1 MVLTR
6 VGDQRTPWSLCTLLN
21 CLQSRLLQ
29 HDLKLG
35 KYFLYVECFNA
46 FFFLALDISVLDN
59 FKVGNRNKLYF
70 DIGNASKQKVGVYSL
85 NFLVQFPLKETGRQW
100 VAWGVLCWHRP
111 HLGLGRAVG
120 LQIESVEVGNL
131 VEDFFGMVS
140 LWAKCFLVQSVYLL
154 L

>member
-35 KYFLYVECFNA
+35 KYFVYVECFNA
-46 FFFLALDISVLDN
+46 LFFLALDISVLDN
-59 FKVGNRNKLYF
+59 FKVGNRNKLYL

-85 NFLVQFPLKETGRQW
+85 NFLVQFPLKETGRE
-100 VAWGVLCWHRP
+100 R
-111 HLGLGRAVG
+111 VG
-120 LQIESVEVGNL
+120 GSGPLLASTTPRIRESSWPPNR
-131 VEDFFGMVS
+131 VS
-140 LWAKCFLVQSVYLL
+140 GSWEPG
-154 L
+154 